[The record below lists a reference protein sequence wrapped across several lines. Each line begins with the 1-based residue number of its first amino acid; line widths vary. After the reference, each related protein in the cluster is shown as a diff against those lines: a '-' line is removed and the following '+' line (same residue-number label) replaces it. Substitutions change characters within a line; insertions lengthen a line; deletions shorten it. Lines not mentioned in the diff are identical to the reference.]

1 MTNRPYVLVDID
13 HTLSNAWWRDSLIG
27 DWDAYHAVSGQ
38 DNPLQ
43 DVITMVNA
51 LHRCGRSI
59 IGLTARPEKWRQLT
73 MEWLVKHFVS
83 MDELLMRSDD
93 DFRPAPEV
101 KVALALERFK
111 DESNLRNQV
120 ALVLDDREDVIEA
133 FRALGVTALQVFGRR
148 V

>member
-1 MTNRPYVLVDID
+1 MARNYILVDID
-13 HTLSNAWWRDSLIG
+13 HTLASSFWRDDMIG

-38 DNPLQ
+38 DEPLQ
-43 DVITMVNA
+43 DVVTMVNA
-51 LHRCGRSI
+51 LYGSGKTV
-59 IGLTARPEKWRQLT
+59 IGMTARPEKWRQVT

-83 MDELLMRSDD
+83 MDELLMRPDD

-101 KVALALERFK
+101 KVALALERFQ
-111 DESNLRNQV
+111 DESNLVAQV

-133 FRALGVTALQVFGRR
+133 FRALGVTAMQVFGRR